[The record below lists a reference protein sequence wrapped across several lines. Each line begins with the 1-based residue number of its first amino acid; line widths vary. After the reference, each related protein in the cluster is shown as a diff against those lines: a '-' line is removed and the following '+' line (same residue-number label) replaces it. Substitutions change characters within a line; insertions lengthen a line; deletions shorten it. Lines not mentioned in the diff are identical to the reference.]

1 MSKWE
6 WGWSGEIRE
15 GESRSTDFLW
25 KLLPGWETK
34 CSSNQHRGEGSSR
47 DSQATLSKCK
57 CLLDERKLW
66 QNFPVKIVS
75 PSLTFLTT
83 RQKSKRYDRRELKRE
98 RDPHLWQS
106 SSQPSDIKEV
116 KVGSSL
122 YFYKC
127 CLCTVRSP
135 SLRLYIYSWQS
146 ALSWRLFHHLLCLWN
161 IKANWV
167 VLKDLMIVQRRC
179 WSRSTGSPCH
189 SLSRSTG

>member
-1 MSKWE
+1 ME
-6 WGWSGEIRE
+6 NEIFCVWHSPNSPNVNAFWMK
-15 GESRSTDFLW
+15 ESCDKTFPLKLFLQAS
-25 KLLPGWETK
+25 L
-34 CSSNQHRGEGSSR
+34 SSQQDRNRRDMIVGS
-47 DSQATLSKCK
+47 
-57 CLLDERKLW
+57 W
-66 QNFPVKIVS
+66 
-75 PSLTFLTT
+75 
-83 RQKSKRYDRRELKRE
+83 RE

-106 SSQPSDIKEV
+106 SSQPIDIKEV

>member
-75 PSLTFLTT
+75 PNLTFLTT
-83 RQKSKRYDRRELKRE
+83 RQKSKRYDRREVKRE

-127 CLCTVRSP
+127 CLMFVYCALSI
-135 SLRLYIYSWQS
+135 SKALYIFLAIRSILKIVPSPAMPKKYQS
-146 ALSWRLFHHLLCLWN
+146 QLSWCF
-161 IKANWV
+161 
-167 VLKDLMIVQRRC
+167 
-179 WSRSTGSPCH
+179 
-189 SLSRSTG
+189 